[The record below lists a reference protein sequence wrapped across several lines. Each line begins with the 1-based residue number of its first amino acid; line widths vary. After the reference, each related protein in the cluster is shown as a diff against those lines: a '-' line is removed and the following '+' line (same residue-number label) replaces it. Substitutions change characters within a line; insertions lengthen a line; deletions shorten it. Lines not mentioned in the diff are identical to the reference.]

1 MEGGAIALRGGAITW
16 AGVVIDTALQ
26 ERNAANG

>member
-1 MEGGAIALRGGAITW
+1 MEGEAIALRGGAIAR
-16 AGVVIDTALQ
+16 AGIVTDTALR